1 MMVQL
6 SSSATQDA
14 PLKCPAAVPV
24 LVKHRFP
31 KRYRHP
37 TLDAQLTRQRLAS
50 EARALVRCLKAGVRV
65 PALRLVDV
73 RHGCLGIE
81 WVEGWTVREI
91 LGGGQ
96 EDDSVAENSDP
107 VPEQLAGNSAFS
119 EGPSGGTLPALQ
131 SRALS
136 SFR

>member
-1 MMVQL
+1 M
-6 SSSATQDA
+6 
-14 PLKCPAAVPV
+14 
-24 LVKHRFP
+24 
-31 KRYRHP
+31 
-37 TLDAQLTRQRLAS
+37 
-50 EARALVRCLKAGVRV
+50 VRCLKAGVRV